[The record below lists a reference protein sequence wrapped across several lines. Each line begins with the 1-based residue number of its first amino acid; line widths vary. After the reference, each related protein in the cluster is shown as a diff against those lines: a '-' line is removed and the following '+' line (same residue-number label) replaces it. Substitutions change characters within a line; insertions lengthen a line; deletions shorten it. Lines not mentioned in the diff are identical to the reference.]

1 MNANA
6 QLEGS
11 RRRRKTAPAMAGA
24 KRVSHIGLA
33 ILALLLALLLLIS
46 GARLLL
52 AGIADYQAEAFL
64 GAWSKARV
72 EPDARAWAV
81 AESAAQR
88 AVSLSPAA
96 DGDRFDR
103 LGRVYSWQHFR
114 QPYGAAHA
122 ADSRRLALA
131 AYRASVQARPTW
143 PYTWARLAHSKLY
156 LLEFDAEFSH
166 ALAQAFA
173 MGPTRI
179 AVNRE
184 LADIGLSAWP
194 QLSAEQ
200 RQATLESVRRSVAYN
215 VPEAQNMLSIA
226 KHNGRVE
233 EFCGALEASL
243 ISSRKLD
250 ACQE

>member
-11 RRRRKTAPAMAGA
+11 KRHRKAPPATTKAMRA
-24 KRVSHIGLA
+24 SHIGLA
-33 ILALLLALLLLIS
+33 VLALLLALLLLIS

-64 GAWSKARV
+64 DAWSKARV

-81 AESAAQR
+81 AEAAAQR
-88 AVSLSPAA
+88 AVSLSPVA

-103 LGRVYSWQHFR
+103 LGRVYSWQHYL

-122 ADSRRLALA
+122 NDSRRSALA
-131 AYRASVQARPTW
+131 AYRASVEARPTW

-156 LLEFDAEFSH
+156 LLEFDAEFAH
-166 ALAQAFA
+166 ALTQAFA

-179 AVNRE
+179 VINRE
-184 LADIGLSAWP
+184 LADIGFRAWPHLSA
-194 QLSAEQ
+194 AQ
-200 RQATLESVRRSVAYN
+200 RQATLESVRRSVAYSA
-215 VPEAQNMLSIA
+215 PEAQNMLNIA
-226 KHNGRVE
+226 QYTNRVG

>member
-11 RRRRKTAPAMAGA
+11 SRRRKAAPAMTKAA
-24 KRVSHIGLA
+24 CARHIGLA
-33 ILALLLALLLLIS
+33 LLALLLALLLLIS

-81 AESAAQR
+81 AEAAAQR
-88 AVSLSPAA
+88 AVSLSPVA
-96 DGDRFDR
+96 DGERLDR

-114 QPYGAAHA
+114 QPFAAAHA
-122 ADSRRLALA
+122 AESRRSALA
-131 AYRASVQARPTW
+131 AYRASLEVRPTW
-143 PYTWARLAHSKLY
+143 PYTWAKVAQSKLF
-156 LLEFDAEFSH
+156 LQEFDAEFAH

-179 AVNRE
+179 VINRE
-184 LADIGLSAWP
+184 LADIGFRAWPHLSA
-194 QLSAEQ
+194 AQ
-200 RQATLESVRRSVAYN
+200 RQATLESVRRSVAHSA
-215 VPEAQNMLSIA
+215 PEAQNLLNTA
-226 KHNGRVE
+226 QYTNRVG
-233 EFCGALEASL
+233 EFCGALDASM